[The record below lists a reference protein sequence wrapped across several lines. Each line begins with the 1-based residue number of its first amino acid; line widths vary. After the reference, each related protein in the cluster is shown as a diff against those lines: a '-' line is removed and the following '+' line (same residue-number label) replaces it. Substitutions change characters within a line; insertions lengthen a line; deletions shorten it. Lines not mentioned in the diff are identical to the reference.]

1 MTGPDLVRALEAL
14 LFVSPEPLS
23 LVRLCELTEA
33 APGPVE
39 RALGE
44 LAARHG
50 SASGLEVVEIA
61 GGWVLRTQADL
72 GPFCDRL
79 RARPPDE
86 RLSPAA
92 LETLAVIAYLEPIS
106 RPEISRLRGVSADAT
121 VASLLE
127 RGMIEEA
134 GRPHDGGAMRYR
146 TTPAFQE
153 RFGLKGA
160 GDLPPLTEFELS
172 GNEADAVRR
181 RLREAGH
188 LSDEVG

>member
-1 MTGPDLVRALEAL
+1 MTDTDLVRVLEAL

-23 LVRLCELTEA
+23 LVRLCELTEV
-33 APGPVE
+33 APGPVQ
-39 RALGE
+39 RALAALG
-44 LAARHG
+44 ARHG
-50 SASGLEVVEIA
+50 DSSGLEVAEIA

-72 GPFCDRL
+72 GVVCDRL
-79 RARPPDE
+79 RARPPEE

-106 RPEISRLRGVSADAT
+106 RPEITRVRGVSAEAT

-153 RFGLKGA
+153 RFGLKGP
-160 GDLPPLTEFELS
+160 GDLPSIAQFELS
-172 GNEADAVRR
+172 GEEAEAIRR

-188 LSDEVG
+188 LSDEVA

>member
-1 MTGPDLVRALEAL
+1 MTATALERAVEAL

-33 APGPVE
+33 APGPVQ
-39 RALGE
+39 RALAE
-44 LAARHG
+44 LGARHG
-50 SASGLEVVEIA
+50 AASGLEVADIA

-72 GPFCDRL
+72 GSVCDRL
-79 RARPPDE
+79 RARPPEE

-106 RPEISRLRGVSADAT
+106 RPEITRVRGVSAEAT

-127 RGMIEEA
+127 RGMIDEA
-134 GRPHDGGAMRYR
+134 GRPQDGGAMRYR

-153 RFGLKGA
+153 RFGLKGP
-160 GDLPPLTEFELS
+160 GDLPPIAHFELT
-172 GNEADAVRR
+172 GDEAEAVRR

-188 LSDEVG
+188 LADEVA